1 MIFDDNAMTILRKRY
16 LWPNETPDG
25 MFRRVADYIG
35 FAETQ
40 SVKDQFF
47 EIMNRGEFLPNS
59 PTLMNAGKPKAQLAA
74 CFVLPIE
81 DSMESIMAAATAQ
94 AMIFKSG
101 GGCIGGESIIITDK
115 GPIDIKTFCEKQMP
129 YRVLSFDGL
138 TGETEYKPVSA
149 HHITP
154 LPAAR
159 IYEVKMS
166 EGCSIRASDWH
177 PFFVWNGTNVE
188 EKRADQLKKGDVVIG
203 STKLAEP
210 TTPDWQAW
218 LVGLILSDGAFD
230 FTGGAYSYRR
240 LRICKG
246 NESVVARAAEIIGC
260 NYSLSSNPAYATPVW
275 ELAISGKRAERIF
288 ESFGKEDVRC
298 SNKRIPEW
306 VWDSGASS
314 MLHLLIGLLDGDGWY
329 CKNKHRFFYDTISEG
344 LANDV
349 MALCGYLGI
358 PASKRRRISRRGNE
372 QTIYEIAIR
381 TNASLLEAADKL
393 STRHAG
399 HISGYKQLAIPVS
412 LEYDKAL
419 RERYGVSFWKTDWWK
434 NGIPMNRGKIN
445 ILRWH
450 HDGLM
455 PINSAAMLL
464 REIGENELAAA
475 LDSAHVVKSVN
486 VSEKDDTLY
495 DLTVPGTQT
504 YIAGVNGFCVVHNTG
519 FNFSKLRPAGSP
531 ISHSIGTAS
540 GPVSFMELYD
550 KVTDVVKAGG
560 GRRGANMGILNCDHP
575 DLEAFINAKGSG
587 RLTNFNISIMATDE
601 WMKRAEAGE
610 EPLFERAVEQAWKT
624 GDPGMLFYDTINQRN
639 TTPWLGD
646 LEATNPCGETP
657 LYPYEACNLGSL
669 NISEFVEQ
677 GEVDYVRLGH
687 VTRLA
692 VRFLDD
698 VIDANCYPLPE
709 IEEAAKRTRKIGLG
723 IMGWADALIKMGIP
737 YGSKESIDKA
747 RTVWKFVDDTAFDE
761 SKALAKERGAYPAF
775 QGEVPVRNATRTC
788 IAPTGTISLIAGV
801 SSGIEPVFAF
811 KHTRMAFAGTQAL
824 EYSHPLYRIAME
836 EGWYDP
842 DVFVCAHD
850 ISVQEQVAMQAAF
863 QEHTDLAVSKTI
875 NLRNNATV
883 EDVREAYLMAW
894 ESGCKGITVYR
905 DGCLDSQVLL
915 AGEKSFEK
923 PKGNGLPF
931 RRAEG
936 VLSGRT
942 SKMPTAYGNLYVTLN
957 SLDDG
962 TPVEAF
968 ATVGKSGADMEAN
981 TEALGRMMSL
991 ALRYGAPV
999 SDIIDQL
1006 KGISG
1011 AQPVWDHEGK
1021 SILSIPDGIARC
1033 LEQITGEVR
1042 EVSAG
1047 LVCPD
1052 CGGMTVREE
1061 GCVKCPSCGWSRC

>member
-1 MIFDDNAMTILRKRY
+1 MIFDDNAMTILKKRY
-16 LWPNETPDG
+16 LWPGETPEG
-25 MFRRVADYIG
+25 MFRRVADYVG
-35 FAETQ
+35 AMESQEVRNEFYEM
-40 SVKDQFF
+40 
-47 EIMNRGEFLPNS
+47 MNNGEFLPNS
-59 PTLMNAGKPKAQLAA
+59 PTLMNAGKPGAQLAA

-101 GGCIGGESIIITDK
+101 GG
-115 GPIDIKTFCEKQMP
+115 
-129 YRVLSFDGL
+129 
-138 TGETEYKPVSA
+138 
-149 HHITP
+149 
-154 LPAAR
+154 
-159 IYEVKMS
+159 
-166 EGCSIRASDWH
+166 
-177 PFFVWNGTNVE
+177 
-188 EKRADQLKKGDVVIG
+188 
-203 STKLAEP
+203 
-210 TTPDWQAW
+210 
-218 LVGLILSDGAFD
+218 
-230 FTGGAYSYRR
+230 
-240 LRICKG
+240 
-246 NESVVARAAEIIGC
+246 
-260 NYSLSSNPAYATPVW
+260 
-275 ELAISGKRAERIF
+275 
-288 ESFGKEDVRC
+288 
-298 SNKRIPEW
+298 
-306 VWDSGASS
+306 
-314 MLHLLIGLLDGDGWY
+314 
-329 CKNKHRFFYDTISEG
+329 
-344 LANDV
+344 
-349 MALCGYLGI
+349 
-358 PASKRRRISRRGNE
+358 
-372 QTIYEIAIR
+372 
-381 TNASLLEAADKL
+381 
-393 STRHAG
+393 
-399 HISGYKQLAIPVS
+399 
-412 LEYDKAL
+412 
-419 RERYGVSFWKTDWWK
+419 
-434 NGIPMNRGKIN
+434 
-445 ILRWH
+445 
-450 HDGLM
+450 
-455 PINSAAMLL
+455 
-464 REIGENELAAA
+464 
-475 LDSAHVVKSVN
+475 
-486 VSEKDDTLY
+486 
-495 DLTVPGTQT
+495 
-504 YIAGVNGFCVVHNTG
+504 TG

-531 ISHSIGTAS
+531 ISNSIGTAS

-560 GRRGANMGILNCDHP
+560 GRRGANMGILNCGHP
-575 DLEAFINAKGSG
+575 DLEAFIRAKGTG
-587 RLTNFNISIMATDE
+587 RLTNFNVSIMATDE
-601 WMKRAEAGE
+601 WMTRAKCGQ
-610 EPLFERAVEQAWKT
+610 EPLFDLAVEQAWKT

-646 LEATNPCGETP
+646 IEATNPCGETP

-698 VIDANCYPLPE
+698 VIDMNTYPLPR
-709 IEEAAKRTRKIGLG
+709 IVEAALLTRKIGLG
-723 IMGWADALIKMGIP
+723 IMGWADALLKMGIR
-737 YGSKESIDKA
+737 YGSAHSIELA
-747 RTVWKFVDDTAFDE
+747 RDIWGFVDRAAFE
-761 SKALAKERGAYPAF
+761 ASRELAKERGAYPAF
-775 QGEVPVRNATRTC
+775 RGEVPVRNATRTC